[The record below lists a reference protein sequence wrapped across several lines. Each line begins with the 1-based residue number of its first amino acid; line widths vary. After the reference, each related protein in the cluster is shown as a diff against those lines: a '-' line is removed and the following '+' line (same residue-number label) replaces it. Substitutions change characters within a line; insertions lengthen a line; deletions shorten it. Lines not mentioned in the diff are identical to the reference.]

1 MIEDVEEFCTK
12 FQGSPFANPG
22 VLMKCKVPIID
33 PRSMEEAALCVSDAA
48 QGLRREGGGIEE
60 QIPRLSR
67 VEETGRVIDGLGP
80 GIRCQQTESANF
92 LFQGSLQSVVGGIR
106 GCSFPGVVLEI
117 E

>member
-22 VLMKCKVPIID
+22 VLMKCKAPIID

-60 QIPRLSR
+60 QIRRLAR
-67 VEETGRVIDGLGP
+67 VEERNRLTVVVRHIGAATATQRGIVVIGRRDGQTGSDTREP
-80 GIRCQQTESANF
+80 RK
-92 LFQGSLQSVVGGIR
+92 
-106 GCSFPGVVLEI
+106 
-117 E
+117 

>member
-48 QGLRREGGGIEE
+48 QGLRREGGGMGTSAPLQPHSE
-60 QIPRLSR
+60 LSSSSVR
-67 VEETGRVIDGLGP
+67 VTGKPVLKRVIP
-80 GIRCQQTESANF
+80 AIVQPESNLPWTPWAA
-92 LFQGSLQSVVGGIR
+92 LAKGRS
-106 GCSFPGVVLEI
+106 
-117 E
+117 